1 MRALRISIPPRS
13 GGVVRVSGV
22 LALVLGVLAGVL
34 AGMVQPVQGE
44 SCKGDCKGADEATKT
59 KTTQGLGIRKN
70 QFNFVSNNIL

>member
-1 MRALRISIPPRS
+1 LAKSFAALA
-13 GGVVRVSGV
+13 GNLGVF
-22 LALVLGVLAGVL
+22 ALVLGVLAGVL
-34 AGMVQPVQGE
+34 AGMVQPVQSE